1 LWVFILPLIL
11 SIRKVACFFRWLGEK
26 NGSGYGRLGGMEMAD
41 IEWLFLDLGGVLY
54 RLDYEGVLRGF
65 CKRCGKSP
73 GEINDILRA
82 TDLFHLYESGALST
96 FDFYRVVTERLDCSM
111 KLEEFSG
118 LWNSLLIKRDD
129 MFRIVNSLK
138 TRVSLLF
145 LSNTNELNARVIDSD
160 LERITDK
167 IIYSYRIGFL
177 KPDPR
182 IYRIALK
189 TAGSE
194 PGKHQFKDAE
204 DLIELLHAHNI

>member
-1 LWVFILPLIL
+1 
-11 SIRKVACFFRWLGEK
+11 
-26 NGSGYGRLGGMEMAD
+26 MAD
-41 IEWLFLDLGGVLY
+41 RNVTMTNIEWLFLDLGGVLY

-73 GEINDILRA
+73 EEINDTLRA

-96 FDFYRVVTERLDCSM
+96 YDFYRVVTERLDCPMS
-111 KLEEFSG
+111 LEEFSE
-118 LWNSLLIKRDD
+118 LWNSLLIKQDD
-129 MFRIVNSLK
+129 MFRIASSLK
-138 TRVSLLF
+138 ARVRLLI

-160 LERITDK
+160 LKGITDK
-167 IIYSYRIGFL
+167 IIYSYQIGIL

-194 PGKHQFKDAE
+194 PQKTLFVDDRLENVEGARALGIIAHQFKDTD
-204 DLIELLHAHNI
+204 DLLELLHAHNI